1 VLAWLSLWSEVQTCI
16 RPSWCHCHSLS
27 LASVKSRLVLPF
39 WYRLTRVVLDKGPLN
54 GCVCVIVKQT
64 VAFSLTLK
72 TVTVLCA
79 GMCRQ
84 PVVSYRVFGLAV
96 HGFLVKENS
105 SRDFVQ
111 MGELGPWIGR
121 LWVLVIGRL
130 PVKGFPRREK
140 QLMGS
145 QYGRIPPMG
154 NFSVS
159 WRMGGLWPQAHTYAV
174 VFNGFAAFYCELRYC
189 FNVLCPW
196 LLSVNVPDIDCWKQ

>member
-1 VLAWLSLWSEVQTCI
+1 M
-16 RPSWCHCHSLS
+16 
-27 LASVKSRLVLPF
+27 
-39 WYRLTRVVLDKGPLN
+39 G
-54 GCVCVIVKQT
+54 VCVIMKQT

-121 LWVLVIGRL
+121 L
-130 PVKGFPRREK
+130 
-140 QLMGS
+140 
-145 QYGRIPPMG
+145 
-154 NFSVS
+154 
-159 WRMGGLWPQAHTYAV
+159 
-174 VFNGFAAFYCELRYC
+174 
-189 FNVLCPW
+189 
-196 LLSVNVPDIDCWKQ
+196 